1 MKSIVNRPRRQR
13 LPEAERREQIVRA
26 ALEVA
31 RKEGLQAV
39 TARSVAKAAGLSQGL
54 VFFHFEST
62 ELLLAALVSHLTHQT
77 LEAGPRPE
85 DFAGLPGATQL
96 PEFLG
101 ARLASVEQGG
111 AHQLIDLLV
120 EAWVA
125 GLRAPGTRRGV
136 QEAAKQYLDTF
147 RPIARAAITA
157 EPGRFSGVT
166 EAALASTVLSL
177 VLGAAVQAA
186 IDPAAWDPAAI
197 RSAVRALVGGGR
209 PPRGPDGRGE
219 PGLRSERPGPR

>member
-1 MKSIVNRPRRQR
+1 MIALLSMKSVTGDAKRRR

-62 ELLLAALVSHLTHQT
+62 EQLLAALVSELTQQSLST
-77 LEAGPRPE
+77 GPRPQ
-85 DFAGLPGATQL
+85 DFERL

-101 ARLASVEQGG
+101 ERLSSVEQEGE
-111 AHQLIDLLV
+111 HRVVDLLV

-125 GLRAPGTRRGV
+125 GLHAPSTRESVRA
-136 QEAAKQYLDTF
+136 AAKRYRETF
-147 RPIARAAITA
+147 LPIARKAIEA
-157 EPGRFSGVT
+157 EPKRFEGVSA
-166 EAALASTVLSL
+166 EALATLVLSL
-177 VLGAAVQAA
+177 VLGTAVQAA
-186 IDPAAWDPAAI
+186 IEPSSWDPGAI
-197 RSAVRALVGGGR
+197 RAGVLALVSGSGR
-209 PPRGPDGRGE
+209 R
-219 PGLRSERPGPR
+219 